1 MSYAT
6 ARDEVSALG
15 RGIAL
20 LRAVAEAGRP
30 LSNKDLAESTGIPKP
45 TVSRLTATLLASG
58 LLRQSS
64 DNERFAL
71 GAAALYLGNA
81 YLATFDFRQQAR
93 MHLAELSEASGAHVH
108 LGVRDGLD
116 ILLID
121 TLKPKSALILSR
133 LDVGARMGIAT
144 SASGRA
150 YLSALAP
157 APQQEL
163 LEEIRKASG
172 KQWAEVKE
180 RLLAATK
187 EYERH
192 GFCTSFG
199 EWHPDI
205 NALGFPLCGPQGE
218 LYSVSVGGP
227 AYKLTKSL
235 LLDKVAPR
243 LLRTREAVDR
253 EIGIV

>member
-1 MSYAT
+1 MTEVT
-6 ARDEVSALG
+6 ARDEVSALA

-20 LRAVAEAGRP
+20 LRAVADAGQP

-45 TVSRLTATLLASG
+45 TVSRLTATLLAGG
-58 LLRQSS
+58 LLRQAA
-64 DNERFAL
+64 DERFSL

-93 MHLAELSEASGAHVH
+93 LHLAELADASGAHVH

-116 ILLID
+116 ILMID
-121 TLKPKSALILSR
+121 TLRPKSALILSR
-133 LDVGARMGIAT
+133 VDVGSRMSIAT

-157 APQQEL
+157 APQQALLDDLRAGSGPAWGEL
-163 LEEIRKASG
+163 EGR
-172 KQWAEVKE
+172 
-180 RLLAATK
+180 LAAARQAYAR
-187 EYERH
+187 E

-205 NALGFPLCGPQGE
+205 NALGFTLCGPRGE
-218 LYSVSVGGP
+218 LYAVSVGGP
-227 AYKLTKSL
+227 AYKLTPAL
-235 LLDKVAPR
+235 LREKVAPR
-243 LLRTREAVDR
+243 LLRAKEAVDR
-253 EIGIV
+253 EVGLA